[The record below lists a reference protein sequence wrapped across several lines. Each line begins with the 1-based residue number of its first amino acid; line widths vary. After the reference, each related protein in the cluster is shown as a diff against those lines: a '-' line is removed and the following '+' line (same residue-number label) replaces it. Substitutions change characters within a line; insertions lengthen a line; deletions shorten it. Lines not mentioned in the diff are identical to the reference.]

1 MKDLDIF
8 WPDELKVAREE
19 GRLKPQAAMLIDSL
33 LKRDLT
39 ATFFFWLLTAIFG
52 HYWITVLVLAF
63 LIPVLRF
70 DMTRFAK
77 KHHLLHEGEA

>member
-8 WPDELKVAREE
+8 WPDELKAAREE

-33 LKRDLT
+33 LKRDLA
-39 ATFFFWLLTAIFG
+39 ATFFFWLFMALFG
-52 HYWITVLVLAF
+52 HYWITVFVLAL

-77 KHHLLHEGEA
+77 KHHLLQESEA